1 MGETKTAKGAMR
13 RAAILDAAAH
23 LFEREGFRA
32 TSLDDIGAAV
42 GVSGPAI
49 YQYFASKQEILG
61 ILIEQSV
68 TSWQA
73 TVEETVGSNPEPHAA
88 LDALVDAAVALQL
101 DTPTLRAVYYQEF
114 RSLDED
120 TRRRLARIAR
130 VTTTEW
136 VHLLCEVHPDL
147 TEEEARAA
155 VVLVD
160 GQLRSESLLR
170 TGIDRDRLAAIMKD
184 MALGGLLSLGNVA
197 RTRRTTPP
205 THVPRRRAASA

>member
-1 MGETKTAKGAMR
+1 MR
-13 RAAILDAAAH
+13 RAAILEAAAN

-32 TSLDDIGAAV
+32 TSLDDIGTAV

-49 YQYFASKQEILG
+49 YQYFSSKQEILA

-73 TVEETVGSNPEPHAA
+73 TVEEAVTAHPDPHAA
-88 LDALVDAAVALQL
+88 LEALVEAAVALQL

-114 RSLDED
+114 RALDEA
-120 TRRRLARIAR
+120 TRRRLARVAR

-136 VHLLCEVHPDL
+136 VHLLCEVHPAL

-160 GQLRSESLLR
+160 GLLRSESQLH
-170 TGIDRDRLAAIMKD
+170 TGIDRERLASTMKA
-184 MALGGLLSLGNVA
+184 MALGGLLSLGNVTA
-197 RTRRTTPP
+197 TRRSAPP
-205 THVPRRRAASA
+205 TSAPRRRAASA